1 MTATVDS
8 AAVVVQLRHE
18 LAAMLDPIDVTGTER
33 ERDAYEARRSLLR
46 QRIGQI
52 RESVSTLAE
61 VEPLAADAQAWRG
74 HLTAWRQTLA
84 DELLALP
91 PNPRTDK
98 DRGRQH
104 NLMLSIRCIDHGT
117 GVITHTGYALGTL
130 RLGALMRDAGFVA
143 GVPVANQLFGEMP
156 WFGSMPEVE
165 HRLKH
170 LEARRADAHTRL
182 ADGLLDDDAR
192 TARDAAR
199 RARAAR
205 LNAMSTADRAAA
217 RELATS

>member
-1 MTATVDS
+1 MIATVDT
-8 AAVVVQLRHE
+8 AAVVVQLRAE
-18 LAAMLDPIDVTGTER
+18 LAAMADPIDVAGTDRER
-33 ERDAYEARRSLLR
+33 EAYEARRSLLM
-46 QRIGQI
+46 QRISQI
-52 RESVSTLAE
+52 RAAVSTLAE
-61 VEPLAADAQAWRG
+61 VEPLMAEARTWRD

-91 PNPRTDK
+91 PNPRTDT

-117 GVITHTGYALGTL
+117 GVITHTGYCLATL
-130 RLGALMRDAGFVA
+130 RLGALMRDAGYVA
-143 GVPVANQLFGEMP
+143 AAPVANQLFGDLP
-156 WFGSMPEVE
+156 WFGATPEVE

-170 LEARRADAHTRL
+170 LTARRAEAEARL

-199 RARAAR
+199 RAR
-205 LNAMSTADRAAA
+205 ST
-217 RELATS
+217 S

>member
-1 MTATVDS
+1 MTAAVDPT
-8 AAVVVQLRHE
+8 AVVAQLRHE
-18 LAAMLDPIDVTGTER
+18 LAAMHDPMDVTGTDRER
-33 ERDAYEARRSLLR
+33 EAYEARRSLLR
-46 QRIGQI
+46 QRISQI
-52 RESVSTLAE
+52 RASLSTLAE
-61 VEPLAADAQAWRG
+61 VEPLVADAQAWRE

-117 GVITHTGYALGTL
+117 GVITHTGYGLSTL
-130 RLGALMRDAGFVA
+130 RLGALMLDAGYVA
-143 GVPVANQLFGEMP
+143 APPVANQLFGELP

-170 LEARRADAHTRL
+170 LAARRVEANARL

-192 TARDAAR
+192 MARDAAR
-199 RARAAR
+199 RARAAH
-205 LNAMSTADRAAA
+205 LNTMSDADRASA
-217 RELATS
+217 RASATS